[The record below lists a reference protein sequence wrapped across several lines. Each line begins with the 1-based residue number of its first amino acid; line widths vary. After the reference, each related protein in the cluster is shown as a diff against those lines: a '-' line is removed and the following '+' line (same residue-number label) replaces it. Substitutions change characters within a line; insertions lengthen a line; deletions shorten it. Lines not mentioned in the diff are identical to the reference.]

1 MNPPGILGWQF
12 SSIVQITMYADE
24 LSRSKEKFEVR
35 QASAAGYWKRWAR
48 LWER

>member
-1 MNPPGILGWQF
+1 MAVFFYL
-12 SSIVQITMYADE
+12 QITMYADE
-24 LSRSKEKFEVR
+24 LSRSKEKFEVK